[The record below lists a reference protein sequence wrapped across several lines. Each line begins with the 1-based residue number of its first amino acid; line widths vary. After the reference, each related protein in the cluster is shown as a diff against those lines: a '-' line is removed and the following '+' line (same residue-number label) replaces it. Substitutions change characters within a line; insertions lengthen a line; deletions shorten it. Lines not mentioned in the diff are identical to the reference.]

1 LISAA
6 QWQLVSEA
14 LHAWGAERER
24 QPSELGVRVTFLTT
38 PPVTSQSVPD
48 CDFAVPLR

>member
-1 LISAA
+1 MVTAA

-14 LHAWGAERER
+14 LHAWGAQQHR
-24 QPSELGVRVTFLTT
+24 QPADLGVRVTFLHN
-38 PPVTSQSVPD
+38 PPLTADSVPD